1 MAEYLA
7 RVSWQSIKKYKNQ
20 TYNNS
25 APSQARLLLTDQ
37 YGSGQ
42 PILAK
47 LRFGDG
53 LWLFTAPEFSIGKQR
68 RILPPSVLGRISIT
82 HQRFP
87 KTAAVQ
93 LAAGSPPQVQP
104 SAGMTA
110 NQITYDYTYWC
121 GGTAGLALP
130 IHNAYAV
137 FKNLTFAG
145 TQNNAITS
153 CERCQQAAVP
163 ATGPYGHLM
172 QHFQS
177 IRRLTEESV
186 MQLMQLQDMVACR
199 RTVFLSHRHAEASTL
214 VSEVATILQQNAAL
228 CWWDVQVMPQSRW
241 YDDEILVPMLKDGI
255 RQAALFV
262 AFITPGYFEPGW
274 AREELI
280 IALEEGG
287 PTIVPVFLGGAI
299 RREENTQQLRY
310 LQLPIAEESCPR
322 RIAKLILQR
331 LLLTGQVD

>member
-1 MAEYLA
+1 M
-7 RVSWQSIKKYKNQ
+7 
-20 TYNNS
+20 
-25 APSQARLLLTDQ
+25 PSQTQLALTDQ
-37 YGSGQ
+37 YGSDQ

-87 KTAAVQ
+87 NTAAVQ

-110 NQITYDYTYWC
+110 NQITKDYTYWC
-121 GGTAGLALP
+121 GGVAGLALP

-145 TQNNAITS
+145 ANNHTIAS
-153 CERCQQAAVP
+153 CVRCQQAAVP
-163 ATGPYGHLM
+163 TTGPYGHLM

-177 IRRLTEESV
+177 IRRLAEESAN
-186 MQLMQLQDMVACR
+186 QLEQLQQMVARR
-199 RTVFLSHRHAEASTL
+199 RTVFLSHRHAEASSL

-241 YDDEILVPMLKDGI
+241 YDDKILVPMLKDGI

-274 AREELI
+274 AREELK
-280 IALEEGG
+280 IALEDGG
-287 PTIVPVFLGGAI
+287 PTVVPVFLGDAMQ
-299 RREENTQQLRY
+299 RDENTQQQRH
-310 LQLPIAEESCPR
+310 LQLPIAEQSCPR
-322 RIAKLILQR
+322 SIAELILRR
-331 LLLTGQVD
+331 LPELSLLSLPCTDTQ

>member
-7 RVSWQSIKKYKNQ
+7 RVSWQSIKEYKKPKHRND
-20 TYNNS
+20 
-25 APSQARLLLTDQ
+25 APSQTRLALTDQ

-87 KTAAVQ
+87 NTAAVQ

-110 NQITYDYTYWC
+110 NQITKDYTYWC
-121 GGTAGLALP
+121 GGIAGLALP

-145 TQNNAITS
+145 ANNHTIAS
-153 CERCQQAAVP
+153 CVRCQQAAVP
-163 ATGPYGHLM
+163 TTGPYGHLM

-177 IRRLTEESV
+177 IRRLTDESV
-186 MQLMQLQDMVACR
+186 MQLKQLQDMVACR
-199 RTVFLSHRHAEASTL
+199 RTVFLSHRHAEASSL
-214 VSEVATILQQNAAL
+214 VSEVATILQQHAAL

-241 YDDEILVPMLKDGI
+241 YDDEILVPLLKDGI

-280 IALEEGG
+280 IALEGGG
-287 PTIVPVFLGGAI
+287 PTIVPVFLGGALQQD
-299 RREENTQQLRY
+299 ENIQPLKN
-310 LQLPIAEESCPR
+310 LQLSIVEEFCPRSIAE
-322 RIAKLILQR
+322 LILQR
-331 LLLTGQVD
+331 LLLMGQVD

>member
-7 RVSWQSIKKYKNQ
+7 RVSWQSIMEYKTPKHSND
-20 TYNNS
+20 
-25 APSQARLLLTDQ
+25 APSQTRLALTDQ

-82 HQRFP
+82 HQRCSACGVIRP
-87 KTAAVQ
+87 ADGATELEQSAVRVETNSI
-93 LAAGSPPQVQP
+93 ASKFK
-104 SAGMTA
+104 
-110 NQITYDYTYWC
+110 YWVA
-121 GGTAGLALP
+121 GTASAALP

-137 FKNLTFAG
+137 LKHLTFAG
-145 TQNNAITS
+145 THSNAIVS
-153 CERCQQAAVP
+153 CVRCQQAAVP

-177 IRRLTEESV
+177 IRRLTDESV
-186 MQLMQLQDMVACR
+186 MQLKQLQDMVACR
-199 RTVFLSHRHAEASTL
+199 RTVFLGHRHAEASAL
-214 VSEVATILQQNAAL
+214 VSEVATILQQNGAL

-274 AREELI
+274 AREELR
-280 IALEEGG
+280 IALEGGG
-287 PTIVPVFLGGAI
+287 PTIVPVFPGGAT
-299 RREENTQQLRY
+299 RREENTQQLRH
-310 LQLPIAEESCPR
+310 LQSPIVEESCPR
-322 RIAKLILQR
+322 SIAELILQR
-331 LLLTGQVD
+331 LPKLKQD